1 MSLLS
6 NAMAIPPV
14 STGYNIENSLRFRG
28 ASSPYLVGN
37 NSTAPTLDTKGTVS
51 VWLKLSK
58 NDRSYVIATGAGTGN
73 DNYMDIRFGAS
84 IVADGIHIGQYS
96 ITPYANNSSTQF
108 RDFSGWTHL
117 VVTYDSTSAV
127 ADDRKM
133 KIYINGEQF
142 TQGTFGAISQNAKF
156 PLTKQSQD
164 IYIGRH
170 PVPYNYFY
178 YGYMAEFHV
187 IDGQAL
193 TPSDFGE
200 YDSTSGIWKPKAY
213 TGTYG
218 NNGFYL
224 DMSTSGSTVTD
235 QSGNGNDFTAYNM
248 NLTTSSATTYDK
260 MTDVP
265 TLTDEDTGNFAT
277 LNPYSH
283 TSSTKP
289 TEGNLYWNTN
299 GSINTTFV
307 STIGVS
313 TGKWYWEYKVG
324 SQYIMMG
331 VTKNAYMGSLSAT
344 SVGGLAYTTYNGSK
358 EYNGT
363 SGGGY
368 MSVATNDIVGVALD
382 LDAGTITMYK
392 NGTSYGTMYSGLSGT
407 FFPHIGCPNAW
418 SAGYIN
424 FGQRPF
430 AYTPPTG
437 HLKLNTYN
445 LPDSAIKDGS
455 QHFDVDTWSGDSNAT
470 TQIPTP
476 FSPDFV
482 WIKNR
487 SNTGGSGAASH
498 MLYDTIRGVQK
509 ELQSNLTD
517 AEGTL
522 SAGLNSFD
530 SDGYK
535 PGTSTR
541 TNETG
546 NTYVGWSWR
555 GSDSSA
561 VSNTDG
567 TITSTVSANTTSGF
581 SVVTW
586 TGSGSISTVGHGL
599 GTTPVLSIRKLRNT
613 TGDWFVHTTAIDG
626 SMDYL
631 RLNLTNAATNSSLPA
646 FTPTTMGTD
655 DNTNQ
660 YVAYVFAPVEGFSKF
675 GSYTGNG
682 STDGTFVY
690 TGFRPAFVMTKMT
703 SSTGNW
709 MITDSARN
717 TYNLSDLIIMPNNS
731 DIEYSQDGIDMLS
744 NGFKLRAST
753 ANRNTNGGTYIY
765 MAFAENPFKNSLAR

>member
-1 MSLLS
+1 MILL
-6 NAMAIPPV
+6 
-14 STGYNIENSLRFRG
+14 
-28 ASSPYLVGN
+28 
-37 NSTAPTLDTKGTVS
+37 
-51 VWLKLSK
+51 
-58 NDRSYVIATGAGTGN
+58 
-73 DNYMDIRFGAS
+73 
-84 IVADGIHIGQYS
+84 
-96 ITPYANNSSTQF
+96 
-108 RDFSGWTHL
+108 
-117 VVTYDSTSAV
+117 
-127 ADDRKM
+127 
-133 KIYINGEQF
+133 
-142 TQGTFGAISQNAKF
+142 
-156 PLTKQSQD
+156 
-164 IYIGRH
+164 
-170 PVPYNYFY
+170 
-178 YGYMAEFHV
+178 
-187 IDGQAL
+187 
-193 TPSDFGE
+193 
-200 YDSTSGIWKPKAY
+200 
-213 TGTYG
+213 
-218 NNGFYL
+218 
-224 DMSTSGSTVTD
+224 
-235 QSGNGNDFTAYNM
+235 
-248 NLTTSSATTYDK
+248 
-260 MTDVP
+260 
-265 TLTDEDTGNFAT
+265 
-277 LNPYSH
+277 
-283 TSSTKP
+283 
-289 TEGNLYWNTN
+289 
-299 GSINTTFV
+299 
-307 STIGVS
+307 
-313 TGKWYWEYKVG
+313 
-324 SQYIMMG
+324 
-331 VTKNAYMGSLSAT
+331 
-344 SVGGLAYTTYNGSK
+344 
-358 EYNGT
+358 
-363 SGGGY
+363 
-368 MSVATNDIVGVALD
+368 
-382 LDAGTITMYK
+382 
-392 NGTSYGTMYSGLSGT
+392 
-407 FFPHIGCPNAW
+407 
-418 SAGYIN
+418 
-424 FGQRPF
+424 
-430 AYTPPTG
+430 
-437 HLKLNTYN
+437 
-445 LPDSAIKDGS
+445 
-455 QHFDVDTWSGDSNAT
+455 
-470 TQIPTP
+470 
-476 FSPDFV
+476 
-482 WIKNR
+482 
-487 SNTGGSGAASH
+487 
-498 MLYDTIRGVQK
+498 GVQK
-509 ELQSNLTD
+509 ELQTNLTD

-522 SAGLNSFD
+522 STGLNSFD

>member
-631 RLNLTNAATNSSLPA
+631 RLNITNAATNSSLPA

-655 DNTNQ
+655 NNTNQ